1 MELQLSLSPP
11 SSPSFSLRCHSW
23 NPDWGIR
30 SSRRPEA
37 WQGVVEGPRCPP
49 VVSCLQRWGLGQGA
63 QAILTFLALLPLPT
77 HSSEGLPLGGDS
89 SLAMGCA
96 EGKIKIGWSYPWGGG
111 TEGCRKEGSSAVQAA
126 GFTWSGNAKASQA
139 PVRSWLGLRAR
150 EGRREGGRERPGA
163 EWQDG

>member
-11 SSPSFSLRCHSW
+11 SSPSFRLHCHSW

-49 VVSCLQRWGLGQGA
+49 AVSCLQRWGLGQGA
-63 QAILTFLALLPLPT
+63 QAALIFLALLPLPT

-96 EGKIKIGWSYPWGGG
+96 EGKIKIGWSHPWGGE
-111 TEGCRKEGSSAVQAA
+111 EGQRDVGKRGVVQCRLQASP
-126 GFTWSGNAKASQA
+126 GVGM
-139 PVRSWLGLRAR
+139 LRPPR
-150 EGRREGGRERPGA
+150 L
-163 EWQDG
+163 Q